1 MQKTTGNDAIYT
13 VILEGCDFEVD
24 LPVVKLNLVKCMNA
38 GNTARFQSVT
48 DDDLQDF
55 VVKQKNKSTVNK
67 TFYDLKLLSSYLH
80 RVNEMH
86 EISEI
91 PQNELYNLL
100 CKFFVCVKKPDGSS
114 YEPTTLRGF
123 LGSFERYLRDQNF
136 GYSLIHG
143 PKFAKQKQLKC
154 EGLGNKPK
162 RADPITD
169 EGISQLWETKQLGK
183 ASPESII
190 NSLCFFNTVN
200 FGLRGSDEHR
210 TQASQYTFYGGL
222 NNMFAG
228 NILGGTFNI
237 NIQAVPSK
245 ASTSS
250 SACCDTPF
258 TPRTPQNHRRKR

>member
-1 MQKTTGNDAIYT
+1 MTSTRLTVGASVNIDGRGKGKITIQKTSGNDAIYT
-13 VILEGCDFEVD
+13 VLLEGCDFEVD
-24 LPVVKLNLVKCMNA
+24 LPVSRLNLVKCTNA

-67 TFYDLKLLSSYLH
+67 TFYDLKVLSSYLH
-80 RVNEMH
+80 TVNEMR

-91 PQNELYNLL
+91 APNELCNLM
-100 CKFFVCVKKPDGSS
+100 CKFFVSVKKPDGSN

-143 PKFAKQKQLKC
+143 PEFANLKEVFQAKQKQLKS
-154 EGLGNKPK
+154 ESLGNKPK
-162 RADPITD
+162 RTDPITD
-169 EGISQLWETKQLGK
+169 KEISQLWETKQLGK

-190 NSLCFFNTVN
+190 NSPWFFNTVN

-210 TQASQYTFYGGL
+210 S
-222 NNMFAG
+222 MCW
-228 NILGGTFNI
+228 GT
-237 NIQAVPSK
+237 
-245 ASTSS
+245 
-250 SACCDTPF
+250 
-258 TPRTPQNHRRKR
+258 

>member
-1 MQKTTGNDAIYT
+1 
-13 VILEGCDFEVD
+13 
-24 LPVVKLNLVKCMNA
+24 MNA

-123 LGSFERYLRDQNF
+123 LGSVQTLSVYEISRLHYIRLYSTGSYIFLSGN
-136 GYSLIHG
+136 SLI
-143 PKFAKQKQLKC
+143 Q
-154 EGLGNKPK
+154 
-162 RADPITD
+162 
-169 EGISQLWETKQLGK
+169 
-183 ASPESII
+183 
-190 NSLCFFNTVN
+190 
-200 FGLRGSDEHR
+200 
-210 TQASQYTFYGGL
+210 
-222 NNMFAG
+222 
-228 NILGGTFNI
+228 
-237 NIQAVPSK
+237 
-245 ASTSS
+245 
-250 SACCDTPF
+250 
-258 TPRTPQNHRRKR
+258 